1 MDIKGK
7 LNVFVKDVTAKDGTE
22 FKSFRASVS
31 GKVKDSDKYLNASV
45 KVRFAGEKFPK
56 SKTDKL
62 ESKYMY
68 VIDVVKGFIS
78 VEEFKTTEKTYNDL
92 VLVITDAKID
102 SKKEIT
108 QKKKQEEV
116 TDDDLPF

>member
-7 LNVFVKDVTAKDGTE
+7 LNVFVKDVQSKDGTE

-31 GKVKDSDKYLNASV
+31 GKVKDSDKYLNVSV

-56 SKTDKL
+56 AKTDKL

-78 VEEFKTTEKTYNDL
+78 VEEFKIGEKPYND
-92 VLVITDAKID
+92 VVFVITEAKIE

-108 QKKKQEEV
+108 QKKKHEEV